1 MRLFSIQDTNTVL
14 DKWAHAYA
22 NYPVDS
28 YFKGVTP
35 KEAKKITKDLKGLK
49 AKIALLTK
57 ATNWA
62 IRRAEAGELTLEG
75 VLRVHSVGSDLSRLL
90 RHPNGYPGAPIGL
103 FSIIAIRDVSNGVL
117 NALMDKAGI

>member
-14 DKWAHAYA
+14 DKWANAYA

-28 YFKGVTP
+28 YFRDITP
-35 KEAKKITKDLKGLK
+35 REAKKITKDLKGLK

-75 VLRVHSVGSDLSRLL
+75 VIKVNRVGSDLSRLL
-90 RHPNGYPGAPIGL
+90 NHPYGYQGAPAGL
-103 FSIIAIRDVSNGVL
+103 FEIIAIRDVSNGVL